1 MQCTV
6 SITGTPPFDKIS
18 WDLTASPRPGKE
30 NSASNVVDFQCG
42 EDKVEIPPAPL
53 PASTET
59 APTTLASSSSAGISS
74 ELITASPTNS
84 QASSAAKRSVDPPIA
99 DFSNPFNGGEYPVIV
114 TFLIK
119 NKDLR
124 IPGWLDTTIYDYAA
138 DGKTDKYKQAEDMLW
153 RGVTDDGIRTSS
165 RALGQMK
172 FTNTPAKYRTYS
184 WQEDI
189 KEKPYFVSCLGLT
202 RGRS

>member
-1 MQCTV
+1 VQCTV
-6 SITGTPPFDKIS
+6 SITGTPLLDKIS
-18 WDLTASPRPGKE
+18 WDLTASPLPGKE
-30 NSASNVVDFQCG
+30 NSASNVVDFQCVD
-42 EDKVEIPPAPL
+42 DKVEIPPAPL
-53 PASTET
+53 LALLES
-59 APTTLASSSSAGISS
+59 APTTLASSSSAAISL
-74 ELITASPTNS
+74 ELINASPTDS
-84 QASSAAKRSVDPPIA
+84 QASSAAKPSINPPIA
-99 DFSNPFNGGEYPVIV
+99 DFSNPFNGGEYPVIL
-114 TFLIK
+114 TFLSK
-119 NKDLR
+119 NKDPR

-189 KEKPYFVSCLGLT
+189 KEKPYFVSCLSLT